1 MENWKFDL
9 RVLDRFLQCGE
20 ITEKDYQAFLR
31 QLEDLEGK
39 YEESTLEELLP
50 KGLINKMVGKAEP
63 GPEEKES

>member
-9 RVLDRFLQCGE
+9 RVLERFLQCGE
-20 ITEKDYQAFLR
+20 ITEKDYQSFLR

-50 KGLINKMVGKAEP
+50 KGLINKMVGKAESD
-63 GPEEKES
+63 PEEKES